1 VVMVAPI
8 PEVPQPV
15 HVAPQRP
22 SLARP
27 LNCSLERETFR
38 LHFRD
43 KNRHDV
49 GESQSNKAA

>member
-1 VVMVAPI
+1 VVAPI

-38 LHFRD
+38 LGHFRD